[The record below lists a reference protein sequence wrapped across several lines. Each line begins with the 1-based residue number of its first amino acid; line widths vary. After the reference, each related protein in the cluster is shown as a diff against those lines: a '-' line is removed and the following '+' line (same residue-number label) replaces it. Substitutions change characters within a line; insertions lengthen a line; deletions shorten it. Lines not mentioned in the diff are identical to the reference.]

1 MTELSSPAIKRY
13 GMRLISLIEHV
24 GLLIVLGA
32 TVVAAGQE
40 VMNMLHNR
48 QVGVTDLLLLF
59 IYLEIVTMSAV
70 YWRVGRLPV
79 RMPLYIAMVALARH
93 MTLETQGFEPL
104 TILAQAVAI
113 LLLGAAVLVVRY
125 GHIRLPYT
133 DEGES
138 GNRLS

>member
-1 MTELSSPAIKRY
+1 MSELPGPGLKR
-13 GMRLISLIEHV
+13 GGLRLISLIEHA
-24 GLLIVLGA
+24 GLIVVLIA
-32 TVVAAGQE
+32 TVVAAAQE
-40 VMNMLHNR
+40 ILAMWSHR

-93 MTLETQGFEPL
+93 MTLETQDFSPA

-113 LLLGAAVLVVRY
+113 LLLGTAVLAVRY
-125 GHIRLPYT
+125 GHVRFPYT
-133 DEGES
+133 DEGERE
-138 GNRLS
+138 RLS